1 MEQYLEDDVALSQP
15 ITGLSVTINDYAL
28 TETESGTYS
37 YSFAD
42 DDSIKAGATYTLRF
56 TYNDVPIEA
65 STTIPQKVSNI
76 VASPDTLT
84 ISSYYMWYNTD
95 DTIEVNVTWDDPDGS
110 YYQVYMESP
119 NTTDLPS
126 MGVFGRR
133 MMQPTKGASYT
144 AGGMEFRSAGI
155 HYIYVYRVNKDY
167 VDLYER
173 ISSFDLANPV
183 RSIPNAFGVFTSMSM
198 NRVRIVVFEDD

>member
-42 DDSIKAGATYTLRF
+42 DDSVKAGATYTLRF
-56 TYNDVPIEA
+56 VYNDMPIEA
-65 STTIPQKVSNI
+65 STTVPYKVGSI
-76 VASPDTLT
+76 TVSPDTLT
-84 ISSYYMWYNTD
+84 ISQFWLWEDN
-95 DTIEVNVTWDDPDGS
+95 DTVEVKATWNDPDNS
-110 YYQVYMESP
+110 YYQIYLDSP
-119 NTTDLPS
+119 NTEEYPS
-126 MGVFGRR
+126 MGIFARR
-133 MMQPTKGASYT
+133 MQQPSKGASYT
-144 AGGMEFRSAGI
+144 MGGMDFRSEGV

-183 RSIPNAFGVFTSMSM
+183 SAIPGAFGVFTSMSM
-198 NRVRIVVFEDD
+198 SRARIVVYEQ